1 MTTTVGLKVGSVTAC
16 AVVEASGGRT
26 VTSRSS
32 ALRLSAAGGVDV
44 TDAPD
49 GLRIDF
55 PELVPNP
62 TPFGLP
68 SGGTATVAELY
79 AGAVRALLDRARR
92 TGPAGPAHIVLAVPA
107 HWDTTVIDRVT
118 ARCAERG
125 VEDLH
130 TVAEPVAAATWL
142 RHFHG
147 ADEPVLVFDMGGHS
161 LDVAVVG
168 FDGRPRVLGTPLRSR
183 ACTGDV
189 LDDIVVRH
197 VLAELGAEPD
207 LVDSTDPQ
215 DVERIARLRGAC
227 RSAREAL
234 STDDE
239 VVITDSPAPAVD
251 TPAAPTTGAAT
262 AVTDATTIGAG
273 PAPSVTV
280 TRDELNA
287 LITDS
292 VRAAARE
299 AAAVIE
305 GADVTVGSVLL
316 TGGCADTPVV
326 TDVVSTLL
334 GLPVVCHPHPATTSA
349 AGAALPSAEA
359 ARRAAVPAPRPA
371 PGARAEPVP
380 GPADSGSFDPD
391 REAITETLQA
401 VVVEAAP
408 KYTAY
413 AEVDESAITE
423 PTVPADPTVS
433 DEPVRRERSRT
444 LPLFGAAA
452 AAAAIVVAVVGAVLV
467 FNPSNDTG
475 RVEAD
480 PPAVTEPA
488 PPPVP
493 VEPEPEPVAD
503 VPIAIATESPVAPA
517 PAPVAPA
524 SAPAPAEPPPA
535 APAVPTSEA
544 PAAPTTAAAPTT
556 PAGTVTDQSNRLVDG
571 VLDSTNGIVNDV
583 LEAVPGF

>member
-26 VTSRSS
+26 VTCRSS

-68 SGGTATVAELY
+68 AGGTATVAELY

-130 TVAEPVAAATWL
+130 TVSEPVAAATWL

-183 ACTGDV
+183 SCTGDV
-189 LDDIVVRH
+189 LDDIVLRH
-197 VLAELGAEPD
+197 VLAELGADPD
-207 LVDSTDPQ
+207 LFDSTDPQ
-215 DVERIARLRGAC
+215 DIERITRLRGAC

-234 STDDE
+234 STDDH
-239 VVITDSPAPAVD
+239 VVITDSAAIAAATGATAAVTDSATEASEASGPAPAI
-251 TPAAPTTGAAT
+251 TL
-262 AVTDATTIGAG
+262 
-273 PAPSVTV
+273 

-292 VRAAARE
+292 VRAAAEE
-299 AAAVIE
+299 AAAVIDT
-305 GADVTVGSVLL
+305 ADVTVGTVLL

-326 TDVVSTLL
+326 TDIVSTQL
-334 GLPVVCHPHPATTSA
+334 GLPVVCHPYPATTSA

-371 PGARAEPVP
+371 PGARAEAVP

-401 VVVEAAP
+401 VVVEATP

-423 PTVPADPTVS
+423 PTEPADPTVS
-433 DEPVRRERSRT
+433 EVPVRRERSRT

-452 AAAAIVVAVVGAVLV
+452 AAAAVVVAVVGAVLV
-467 FNPSNDTG
+467 LDPSSDTG

-480 PPAVTEPA
+480 PPAVTEPVL
-488 PPPVP
+488 PPAA
-493 VEPEPEPVAD
+493 PEPEPVVD
-503 VPIAIATESPVAPA
+503 VPIAIATETPPAPA
-517 PAPVAPA
+517 PAPVAPV
-524 SAPAPAEPPPA
+524 PAPASVEPPPA
-535 APAVPTSEA
+535 APAEPTSEA
-544 PAAPTTAAAPTT
+544 PAATTTAAVPTT
-556 PAGTVTDQSNRLVDG
+556 TAGTVADQSNRLVDG